1 MIIYSGFK
9 WEHRMWNVEFI
20 IILCFESIGENMGF
34 KLYRERMGDELYF
47 KKMKEADEVCLFLMH
62 SRSGKMLIPTGEP
75 SSVLSIENN
84 ANKKFRDTLMKK
96 SSNSHGVQA
105 ASL

>member
-1 MIIYSGFK
+1 
-9 WEHRMWNVEFI
+9 
-20 IILCFESIGENMGF
+20 MGF

-84 ANKKFRDTLMKK
+84 AN
-96 SSNSHGVQA
+96 
-105 ASL
+105 